1 MLIDGVYT
9 MNDRWITDWEPSE
22 RFPVYTR
29 ANAGEIL
36 PDPVSPLGWDLI
48 WEEGVS
54 KGWADG
60 AHRQG
65 VFTPD
70 ESNPDQPDYIACFG
84 GYLYLNAS
92 MIRVNGE
99 RTPGLSAEAMD
110 AAFLGNHPDV
120 PPYVPHEND
129 QRPEL
134 VEKIEEVQA
143 WVMSLDELPEELQE
157 DRDKILA
164 ARSQRPDLSSSTDAE
179 LVERSRSLMPL
190 VREFF
195 EPYQV
200 YGTMSATGPTILG
213 ALCGEIDAALPGRLI
228 SGLGGIDSAP
238 PSIDMWELSR
248 QVKNSDLLAGE
259 FDAGVKGLENRLEDS
274 DAGQEFL
281 GDFRNFLAEH
291 GARGPYEWD
300 AASETWEIKPESALA
315 AIDAMRHADESL
327 SPMNRHAAAIADREA
342 AEQEVR
348 EIFAGNEEALATL
361 ELGMRTA
368 RVFVAGRERTKLTS
382 MLTNHEIRLP
392 MYELGRRMTERGIL
406 SRPRDIFLLRNAEL
420 DDFIADPE
428 SFSDMLKERGAQFA
442 ALGDLQDPFIVDGVV
457 PPLSDWGQRETESHS
472 VDVGDELIGVPGS
485 PGIVTG
491 TARVITDPSDPRGLE
506 PGEILIAPVTDPSWT
521 PLFIPAAGV
530 VVEVGAPLSHSVI
543 VSREFGIPCIT
554 SVHAAVSKIPDGAVI
569 SINGSTGVVTV
580 AELPE

>member
-1 MLIDGVYT
+1 MD
-9 MNDRWITDWEPSE
+9 DRWITDWEPSE

-36 PDPVSPLGWDLI
+36 PNPVSPLGWDLI

-92 MIRVNGE
+92 MIRINGE

-120 PPYVPHEND
+120 PPYIAQEGD

-134 VEKIEEVQA
+134 TEKIEEVQA
-143 WVMSLDELPEELQE
+143 WVMSLEELPEELAE
-157 DRDKILA
+157 DREKILSI
-164 ARSQRPDLSSSTDAE
+164 RSQRPDLSTASDAE
-179 LVERSRSLMPL
+179 LVARARSLKPL

-200 YGTMSATGPTILG
+200 YGTMSATGPTVLG
-213 ALCGEIDAALPGRLI
+213 ALCGEIDPALPGRLI

-238 PSIDMWELSR
+238 PSIDMWQLSR
-248 QVKNSDLLAGE
+248 QVNASEDLIAA
-259 FDAGVKGLENRLEDS
+259 FDAGVSGLMERLSNSES
-274 DAGQEFL
+274 GNAFL
-281 GDFRNFLAEH
+281 NDFLSFLAEH

-300 AASETWEIKPESALA
+300 AASETWEVKPESALA

-327 SPMNRHAAAIADREA
+327 SPTNRHAAAVADREA

-348 EIFAGNEEALATL
+348 EIFAGNDEALATL
-361 ELGMRTA
+361 DLGMRTA
-368 RVFVAGRERTKLTS
+368 RVFIAGRERTKLTS

-392 MYELGRRMTERGIL
+392 MYELGRRMTERGVL
-406 SRPRDIFLLRNAEL
+406 STPRDIFLLRDAEL
-420 DDFIADPE
+420 DSFIDDPE
-428 SFSDMLKERGAQFA
+428 QMADLIQRRSEGFA
-442 ALGDLQDPFIVDGVV
+442 ALSTLQDPFIIDGVV
-457 PPLSDWGQRETESHS
+457 PPLSDWGERGIPSQPADAGE
-472 VDVGDELIGVPGS
+472 ELAGVPGS

-491 TARVITDPSDPRGLE
+491 KARVITDPSDPQGLE
-506 PGEILIAPVTDPSWT
+506 PGEILVAPITDPSWT

-543 VSREFGIPCIT
+543 VSREFGIPCVT
-554 SVHAAVSKIPDGAVI
+554 GVFEAVSKIPNGAII
-569 SINGSTGVVTV
+569 SVNGVTGTVTI

>member
-1 MLIDGVYT
+1 MD
-9 MNDRWITDWEPSE
+9 DRWITDWEPSE

-36 PDPVSPLGWDLI
+36 PNPVSPLGWDLI

-92 MIRVNGE
+92 MIRINGE

-120 PPYVPHEND
+120 PPYIAQEGD

-134 VEKIEEVQA
+134 TEKIEEVQA
-143 WVMSLDELPEELQE
+143 WVMSLEELPEELAE
-157 DRDKILA
+157 DREKILSI
-164 ARSQRPDLSSSTDAE
+164 RSQRPDLSTASDAE
-179 LVERSRSLMPL
+179 LVARARSLKPL

-200 YGTMSATGPTILG
+200 YGTMSATGPTVLG
-213 ALCGEIDAALPGRLI
+213 ALCGEIDPALPGRLI

-238 PSIDMWELSR
+238 PSIDMWQLSR
-248 QVKNSDLLAGE
+248 QVNASEDLIAA
-259 FDAGVKGLENRLEDS
+259 FDAGVSGLMERLSNSES
-274 DAGQEFL
+274 GNAFL
-281 GDFRNFLAEH
+281 NDFLSFLAEH

-300 AASETWEIKPESALA
+300 AASETWEVKPESALA

-327 SPMNRHAAAIADREA
+327 SPTNRHAAAVADREA

-348 EIFAGNEEALATL
+348 EIFSGNDEALATL
-361 ELGMRTA
+361 DLGMRTA
-368 RVFVAGRERTKLTS
+368 RVFIAGRERTKLTS

-392 MYELGRRMTERGIL
+392 MYELGRRMTERGVL
-406 SRPRDIFLLRNAEL
+406 STPRDIFLLRDAEL
-420 DDFIADPE
+420 DSFIDDPE
-428 SFSDMLKERGAQFA
+428 QMADLIQQRSEGFA
-442 ALGDLQDPFIVDGVV
+442 ALSTLQDPFIVDGVV
-457 PPLSDWGQRETESHS
+457 PPLSDWGERGIPSQPADAGE
-472 VDVGDELIGVPGS
+472 ELAGVPGS

-491 TARVITDPSDPRGLE
+491 KARVITDPSDPQGLE
-506 PGEILIAPVTDPSWT
+506 PGEILVAPITDPSWT

-543 VSREFGIPCIT
+543 VSREFGIPCVT
-554 SVHAAVSKIPDGAVI
+554 GVFEAVSKIPNGAII
-569 SINGSTGVVTV
+569 SVNGVTGTVTI

>member
-1 MLIDGVYT
+1 MD
-9 MNDRWITDWEPSE
+9 DRWITDWEPSE

-70 ESNPDQPDYIACFG
+70 ETNPDQPDYIACFG

-92 MIRVNGE
+92 LIRINGE

-120 PPYVPHEND
+120 PPYIPQEGD

-134 VEKIEEVQA
+134 IEKIEEVQA
-143 WVMSLDELPEELQE
+143 WVMSLDELPEELTE
-157 DRDKILA
+157 DREKILA
-164 ARSQRPDLSSSTDAE
+164 IRAQRPDLATVSDAE
-179 LVERSRSLMPL
+179 LVERARSLKPL

-200 YGTMSATGPTILG
+200 YGTMSATGPTVLG
-213 ALCGEIDAALPGRLI
+213 ALCGEIDPALPGRLI

-248 QVKNSDLLAGE
+248 DVKASKDLTTA
-259 FDAGVKGLENRLEDS
+259 FNAGVSGLMERLASTES
-274 DAGQEFL
+274 GNAFL
-281 GDFRNFLAEH
+281 DDFLIFLAEH

-300 AASETWEIKPESALA
+300 GASETWEVKPESALA

-327 SPMNRHAAAIADREA
+327 SPANRHAAAVADREA
-342 AEQEVR
+342 AEEEVR

-361 ELGMRTA
+361 DLGMRTA
-368 RVFVAGRERTKLTS
+368 RVFIAARERTKLTS

-392 MYELGRRMTERGIL
+392 MYELGRRMTERGVL
-406 SRPRDIFLLRNAEL
+406 STPREVFLLRNAEL
-420 DDFIADPE
+420 DAFIDDPGQMTGLVKQRAK
-428 SFSDMLKERGAQFA
+428 DFA
-442 ALGDLQDPFIVDGVV
+442 ALGTLQDPFIVNGVV
-457 PPLSDWGQRETESHS
+457 PPLSDWGERGVASQPADAGE
-472 VDVGDELIGVPGS
+472 ELTGIPGS

-491 TARVITDPSDPRGLE
+491 KARVITDPGDPQGLE
-506 PGEILIAPVTDPSWT
+506 PGEILVAPVTDPSWT
-521 PLFIPAAGV
+521 PLFIPAAAV

-543 VSREFGIPCIT
+543 VSREFGIPCVTGIFE
-554 SVHAAVSKIPDGAVI
+554 AVAKIPNGAII
-569 SINGSTGVVTV
+569 SVNGSTGIVTI

>member
-1 MLIDGVYT
+1 MD
-9 MNDRWITDWEPSE
+9 DRWITDWEPSE

-36 PDPVSPLGWDLI
+36 PNPVSPLGWDLI

-92 MIRVNGE
+92 MIRINGE

-120 PPYVPHEND
+120 PPYIAQEGD

-134 VEKIEEVQA
+134 TEKIEEVQA
-143 WVMSLDELPEELQE
+143 WVMSLEELPEELAE
-157 DRDKILA
+157 DREKILSI
-164 ARSQRPDLSSSTDAE
+164 RSQRPDLSAASDAE
-179 LVERSRSLMPL
+179 LVARARSLKPL

-200 YGTMSATGPTILG
+200 YGTMSATGPTVLG
-213 ALCGEIDAALPGRLI
+213 ALCGEIDPALPGRLI

-238 PSIDMWELSR
+238 PSMDMWLLSR
-248 QVKNSDLLAGE
+248 QVNESEDLTAA
-259 FDAGVKGLENRLEDS
+259 FDAGVAGLMERLANSDS
-274 DAGQEFL
+274 GNAFLNDFL
-281 GDFRNFLAEH
+281 GFLAEH

-300 AASETWEIKPESALA
+300 AASETWEVKPESALA

-327 SPMNRHAAAIADREA
+327 SPTNRHAAAVADREA

-348 EIFAGNEEALATL
+348 EVFAGNEEALATL
-361 ELGMRTA
+361 DLGIRTA
-368 RVFVAGRERTKLTS
+368 RVFIAGRERTKLTS

-392 MYELGRRMTERGIL
+392 MYELGRRMTERGVL
-406 SRPRDIFLLRNAEL
+406 STPRDVFLLRDAEL
-420 DDFIADPE
+420 D
-428 SFSDMLKERGAQFA
+428 
-442 ALGDLQDPFIVDGVV
+442 
-457 PPLSDWGQRETESHS
+457 
-472 VDVGDELIGVPGS
+472 
-485 PGIVTG
+485 
-491 TARVITDPSDPRGLE
+491 
-506 PGEILIAPVTDPSWT
+506 
-521 PLFIPAAGV
+521 
-530 VVEVGAPLSHSVI
+530 
-543 VSREFGIPCIT
+543 
-554 SVHAAVSKIPDGAVI
+554 
-569 SINGSTGVVTV
+569 
-580 AELPE
+580 

>member
-1 MLIDGVYT
+1 MY
-9 MNDRWITDWEPSE
+9 DRWITDWEPSE

-36 PDPVSPLGWDLI
+36 PNPVSPLGWDLI

-92 MIRVNGE
+92 MIRINGE

-120 PPYVPHEND
+120 PPYIAQEGD

-134 VEKIEEVQA
+134 TEKIEEVQA
-143 WVMSLDELPEELQE
+143 WVMSLEELPEELAE
-157 DRDKILA
+157 DREKILSI
-164 ARSQRPDLSSSTDAE
+164 RSQRPDLSAASDAE
-179 LVERSRSLMPL
+179 LVARARSLKPL

-200 YGTMSATGPTILG
+200 YGTMSATGPTVLG
-213 ALCGEIDAALPGRLI
+213 ALCGEIDPALPGRLI

-238 PSIDMWELSR
+238 PSMDMWLLSR
-248 QVKNSDLLAGE
+248 QVNESEDLTAA
-259 FDAGVKGLENRLEDS
+259 FDAGVAGLMERLANSDS
-274 DAGQEFL
+274 GNAFLNDFL
-281 GDFRNFLAEH
+281 GFLGEH

-300 AASETWEIKPESALA
+300 AASETWEVKPESALA

-327 SPMNRHAAAIADREA
+327 SPTNRHAAAVADREA

-348 EIFAGNEEALATL
+348 EVFAGNEEALATL
-361 ELGMRTA
+361 DLGIRTA
-368 RVFVAGRERTKLTS
+368 RVFIAGRERTKLTS

-392 MYELGRRMTERGIL
+392 MYELGRRMTERGVL
-406 SRPRDIFLLRNAEL
+406 STPRDVFLLRDAEL
-420 DDFIADPE
+420 DSFIDNPEQMAD
-428 SFSDMLKERGAQFA
+428 LIQERSEGFA
-442 ALGDLQDPFIVDGVV
+442 ALSSLQDPFIVNGVV
-457 PPLSDWGQRETESHS
+457 PPLSDWGERGIPSQPADAGE
-472 VDVGDELIGVPGS
+472 ELAGVPGS

-491 TARVITDPSDPRGLE
+491 KARVITDPSDPQGLE
-506 PGEILIAPVTDPSWT
+506 PGEILVAPITDPSWT

-543 VSREFGIPCIT
+543 VSREFGIPCVT
-554 SVHAAVSKIPDGAVI
+554 GVFEAVSKIPNGAII
-569 SINGSTGVVTV
+569 SVNGVTGTVTI

>member
-1 MLIDGVYT
+1 MD
-9 MNDRWITDWEPSE
+9 DRWITDWEPSE

-36 PDPVSPLGWDLI
+36 PNPVSPLGWDLI

-65 VFTPD
+65 VFTPE

-92 MIRVNGE
+92 MIRINGE

-120 PPYVPHEND
+120 PPYIAQEGD

-134 VEKIEEVQA
+134 TEKIEEVQA
-143 WVMSLDELPEELQE
+143 WVMSLEELPEELAE
-157 DRDKILA
+157 DREKILSI
-164 ARSQRPDLSSSTDAE
+164 RSQRPDLSAASDAE
-179 LVERSRSLMPL
+179 LVARARSLKPL

-200 YGTMSATGPTILG
+200 YGTMSATGPTVLG
-213 ALCGEIDAALPGRLI
+213 ALCGEIDPALPGRLI

-238 PSIDMWELSR
+238 PSMDMWLLSR
-248 QVKNSDLLAGE
+248 QVNESEDLTAA
-259 FDAGVKGLENRLEDS
+259 FDAGVAGLMERLANSDS
-274 DAGQEFL
+274 GNAFLNDFL
-281 GDFRNFLAEH
+281 GFLAEH

-300 AASETWEIKPESALA
+300 AASETWEVKPESALA

-327 SPMNRHAAAIADREA
+327 SPTNRHAAAVADREA

-348 EIFAGNEEALATL
+348 EVFAGNEEALATL
-361 ELGMRTA
+361 DLGIRTA
-368 RVFVAGRERTKLTS
+368 RVFIAGRERTKLTS

-392 MYELGRRMTERGIL
+392 MYELGRRMTEREVL
-406 SRPRDIFLLRNAEL
+406 STPRDVFLLRDAEL
-420 DDFIADPE
+420 DSFIDNPEQMAD
-428 SFSDMLKERGAQFA
+428 LIQERSEGFA
-442 ALGDLQDPFIVDGVV
+442 ALSSLQDPFIVNGVV
-457 PPLSDWGQRETESHS
+457 PPLSDWGERGIPSQPADAGE
-472 VDVGDELIGVPGS
+472 ELAGVPGS

-491 TARVITDPSDPRGLE
+491 KARVITDPSDPQGLE
-506 PGEILIAPVTDPSWT
+506 PGEILVAPITDPSWT

-543 VSREFGIPCIT
+543 VSREFGIPCVT
-554 SVHAAVSKIPDGAVI
+554 GVFEAVSKIPNGAII
-569 SINGSTGVVTV
+569 SVNGVTGTVTI